1 MNLTYPLMVQW
12 LVMPLS
18 HETTRDQSLIVRVK
32 NSNLAKETIS
42 LKKKKKKIKTEKEKD
57 N

>member
-12 LVMPLS
+12 LGMPLS

-32 NSNLAKETIS
+32 NSNLANKAIS
-42 LKKKKKKIKTEKEKD
+42 LKKKEKENKD
-57 N
+57 GNRKG